1 MKNFHQNLLII
12 LALSLCAL
20 CLWQWY
26 GETLQRNHIDDLNLL
41 LTQKLAAIQSYTN
54 SIKTMDDQIA
64 QMDARITQLKG
75 TIKTNDDLIL
85 SQKRTMN
92 KLDAENQ
99 LLTNRVDEYKV
110 TVETLQGKLKETYDG
125 VQKQNEALKELV
137 AQRDDFVQKLNDSV
151 KERNAIVDK
160 YNALVGRA
168 EQSQGTAKPSD
179 K

>member
-12 LALSLCAL
+12 LALAL
-20 CLWQWY
+20 CGLCVWQWY
-26 GETLQRNHIDDLNLL
+26 GQTVQRNQIDSLNQLL
-41 LTQKLAAIQSYTN
+41 AQKLAAIQSYTN

-92 KLDAENQ
+92 QQDAENQ
-99 LLTNRVDEYKV
+99 SLTNQVSQYKLAVD
-110 TVETLQGKLKETYDG
+110 TLQGKLKEAYDG
-125 VQKQNEALKELV
+125 VQKQNDAIKELV
-137 AQRDDFVQKLNDSV
+137 AQRDEFVQKLNDSV

-160 YNALVGRA
+160 YNALVARV
-168 EQSQGTAKPSD
+168 EQAQGTAKPPD